1 MVNWQNLL
9 EELCLNRES
18 VEVEFKSGK
27 GGFPGSFWET
37 FSAFANTDGGIIVV
51 GVREKEGKFIP
62 DGLSADRVQEYTK
75 RFWDA
80 AHNKSCVSVPLLLE
94 SDIEVAVCADGVSYV
109 LIFHIPR
116 APYNLRPVYLTQNP
130 INNTYKR
137 NHEGD
142 YRCTEYQVRRM
153 FADADHVLHPAD
165 SRILPNFTL
174 NDLDELTVR
183 QYRQRFKLNF
193 EDHAWN
199 TLPDLEFL
207 KRIGA
212 YRVDRAESDEG
223 LTVAGLLMFGK
234 YESITEP
241 VCCPWYFVDYRE
253 YLGND
258 TQERWSNRVY
268 PDGNWAANLFQFF
281 YRVYPLVTQALP
293 VPFKLEGAI
302 RVDDTTAHKAVR
314 EAMINMMIHADY
326 FGRDG
331 LVIERRKHELKFRNP
346 GTMLI
351 SVPEF
356 FEGGRSICRNPS
368 LQKMFMYLGG
378 GERAGSGADTILRGW
393 TDNQWCRPSII
404 ENHTNDLVCL
414 TLQTESLFAMAHAEN
429 ECRRAGMIP
438 QEKIATPQEK
448 VATPQ
453 EKRPTPQEK
462 EAAPQEKGKSTP
474 QEKGNVTVI
483 PKQNVIEK
491 LILDFCVEPKN
502 TAEIA
507 ELLGIKDKK
516 FVRKK
521 YLAPLIGISLELT
534 HPDVPRHRNQKY
546 RTKRP

>member
-193 EDHAWN
+193 EDHVWN

-258 TQERWSNRVY
+258 IQERWSNRVY

-404 ENHTNDLVCL
+404 ENHANDLVCL
-414 TLQTESLFAMAHAEN
+414 TLQTESLFAVAHAEN
-429 ECRRAGMIP
+429 ECRRAGMI
-438 QEKIATPQEK
+438 PQEK

-462 EAAPQEKGKSTP
+462 GKSTPQEKEATP